1 MVEVTLIK
9 SKYNGIPLYFLK
21 LLIPFD
27 LNPVVDIRKQDMLFG
42 TRHEKERL
50 LYNWYVDDV

>member
-9 SKYNGIPLYFLK
+9 NKYNGITLYFLK

-27 LNPVVDIRKQDMLFG
+27 LNPVVDIMKQDMLFG
-42 TRHEKERL
+42 TRHGKERL
-50 LYNWYVDDV
+50 LYN